1 MNSAMSSSHGAA
13 HGARSDGGFRSS
25 SVRLFI
31 GFIFAFLLTGVPI
44 LLHLVAQPLAI
55 AFCVCFAGL
64 VAAYFDEQA
73 PTVLFVTYIFQSTFV
88 SLAST
93 HAHDAS
99 QLEPMKSYDFIGS
112 LSIWAVMMARFV
124 TQFRIV
130 SPFVRRLVLG
140 TSTILIIG
148 GLYFIAGIAFNARN
162 AAIYMRNVGLPVI
175 LFQICLLAAARHA
188 MALRRTVT
196 IILALLVI
204 CGYFELLDVDGW
216 LDLTNGWR
224 YLDLSFAS
232 QLTDPFWISQAKQN
246 GTVIAG
252 PLDFLKVNFL
262 NMNLFGGLGI
272 QITRLQGPNFHPI
285 SFGYSLAAFMTFA
298 AVHRKFLLP
307 LAALPLL
314 LFASAKGALA
324 MTIVCLAFTFISTG
338 PLRRYAIP
346 ALTLVLC
353 VYAASVFVTGR
364 DAGDF
369 HVLGLLGGVNGFLR
383 QPWGHTLGQ
392 GGNLSTNF
400 AAIDWSKFQHAGTAD
415 TALESAVG
423 AMLYQLGVAAFP
435 VLLVYL
441 WVARVAWRVH
451 KSLQAPALAMATSA
465 IAVVLVNGLFQ
476 EEALFAPL
484 GLGLVMALAGLALGA
499 SDRIY
504 AAQPAPAR
512 RPAGRGAAWRGRSPA
527 EFAS

>member
-1 MNSAMSSSHGAA
+1 MNSAVTSQKAWY
-13 HGARSDGGFRSS
+13 GARSEGGSHGS

-31 GFIFAFLLTGVPI
+31 GFSFAFILTGVPI

-55 AFCVCFAGL
+55 GFCVCFAAL

-93 HAHDAS
+93 HVHNAA
-99 QLEPMKSYDFIGS
+99 QLEPMKSYDFITT
-112 LSIWAVMMARFV
+112 LSIWVVMMTRFAID
-124 TQFRIV
+124 FRVI

-140 TSTILIIG
+140 VSTVLFIG
-148 GLYFIAGIAFNARN
+148 GLYFIAGLAFNPRN
-162 AAIYMRNVGLPVI
+162 ATIYMRNVALPVI

-188 MALRRTVT
+188 MAMRRIVM
-196 IILALLVI
+196 IILMLLVV
-204 CGYFELLDVDGW
+204 CGYFELLEVDGW

-224 YLDLSFAS
+224 YLDLSFAA
-232 QLTDPFWISQAKQN
+232 QLADPFWISQAQQN
-246 GTVIAG
+246 GTVITG

-262 NMNLFGGLGI
+262 NMNFFGGLGF
-272 QITRLQGPNFHPI
+272 QITRLQGPSFHSI
-285 SFGYSLAAFMTFA
+285 SFGYSLATFLTFA
-298 AVHRKFLLP
+298 TLHRAFLLG
-307 LAALPLL
+307 LIAFPLL
-314 LFASAKGALA
+314 LFASAKGALV
-324 MTIVCLAFTFISTG
+324 MSIVCVAFALIGAG
-338 PLRRYAIP
+338 PLRRYAVP
-346 ALTLVLC
+346 GLALVLC
-353 VYAASVFVTGR
+353 VYAASVFVVGR
-364 DAGDF
+364 NSGDF

-423 AMLYQLGVAAFP
+423 AMLYQMGVAAIP

-441 WVARVAWRVH
+441 WVARVAWRLH
-451 KSLQAPALAMATSA
+451 RSLRAPSLAMATSA
-465 IAVVLVNGLFQ
+465 IGVVLVNGIFQ

-484 GLGLVMALAGLALGA
+484 GLGLVMAFAGLALGA
-499 SDRIY
+499 SDRLH
-504 AAQPAPAR
+504 AAERAR
-512 RPAGRGAAWRGRSPA
+512 ASEAFPRRARLSRQAG
-527 EFAS
+527 FAS